1 MDMREAALAWAAR
14 GFRVFPCIPGSKE
27 PRVKRFYEVATND
40 PAEVARL
47 WTDPVTGWS
56 MPHNIGVDTTDMI
69 VVDIDMKGGKDGM
82 ASYMALD
89 LPLDT
94 LMTRS
99 PSGGRHAYL
108 TGPSKSLSVN
118 KLGDGLDIRSH
129 HGYVLAPGSVLDPAI
144 PANKG
149 IGGLYVLDNDAP
161 RAAAPA
167 QLIQKLDEPRE
178 RNGAAAATELDSEF
192 AVARAA
198 KYLRDEAPLAVE
210 GAGGDML
217 TFRVACIVKD
227 MGLSA
232 EAAFEVM
239 SEHWNERCSP
249 AWELD
254 ELRQKI
260 DNAYL
265 YALSAAGGQSPA
277 VDFGSIGEIPP
288 PRYIK
293 PEPTDRRWQQHGDLL
308 NLDATWLFYEMLP
321 QTGVGV
327 LSGPSQGGKTFVLMH
342 LARALATN
350 KSFFG
355 TTPDERGGSI
365 LLTGEGRR
373 SVLARMEALGE
384 EDRLPIVSGDID
396 NLSLPGAL
404 DALAVDLRAKM
415 DAMHEEFGVPV
426 RMIAI
431 DTLSASGLLK
441 DENDNSEAGVAMKA
455 LSKLSEM
462 LNAFVLVTH
471 HPPKDGRGQRGAG
484 AIFNDVDVV
493 IEIIREKTNSIR
505 ELQITKARDAQ
516 QRSLGVFTLIPVRL
530 GVDSRGRV
538 VTSCHVSDAPP
549 TERDVTKVPKHVET
563 LIQSVEWALVD
574 EGQEIEG
581 RSCADM
587 EVVKSAFKERYDGSK
602 DASNFK
608 RKWEQT
614 LAFAVESGA
623 VEAVAFSGR
632 RYLSLPSFG

>member
-1 MDMREAALAWAAR
+1 MLDSALALAAR
-14 GFRVFPCIPGSKE
+14 GYKVFPCVEGGKE
-27 PRVKRFYEVATND
+27 PKVKAFYEVATSD
-40 PAEVARL
+40 PEVVAAM
-47 WTDPVTGWS
+47 WTDEVTGW
-56 MPHNIGVDTTDMI
+56 PQPWNIGVDCSDMI
-69 VVDIDMKGGKDGM
+69 VVDIDMKNGVDGM
-82 ASYMALD
+82 ASYLALD

-94 LMTRS
+94 FMVRT
-99 PSGGRHAYL
+99 PSGGYHAFFS
-108 TGPSKSLSVN
+108 GPPKSLSVG
-118 KLGDGLDIRSH
+118 KLGPGLDIRSY
-129 HGYVLAPGSVLDPAI
+129 HGYVLGVGSEV
-144 PANKG
+144 N
-149 IGGLYVLDNDAP
+149 GGLYVLDNDAP

-192 AVARAA
+192 AIARAA
-198 KYLRDEAPLAVE
+198 KYLCEEAPIAVE

-232 EAAFEVM
+232 EGALDVM
-239 SEHWNERCSP
+239 AEHWNDRCAP
-249 AWELD
+249 PWELD
-254 ELRQKI
+254 ELRQKVE
-260 DNAYL
+260 NAFL

-277 VDFGSIGEIPP
+277 VDFGGVGEIPE

-321 QTGVGV
+321 QTGVAV

-396 NLSLPGAL
+396 NLALPGAL

-415 DAMHEEFGVPV
+415 DAMQEEFGVPV

-441 DENDNSEAGVAMKA
+441 DENDNSEAGIAMKA
-455 LSKLSEM
+455 LSKLSEA
-462 LNAFVLVTH
+462 LNALIVVTH

-530 GVDSRGRV
+530 GTDSRGRV

>member
-1 MDMREAALAWAAR
+1 MSMRDHAIAWAAR
-14 GFRVFPCIPGSKE
+14 GFRVFPCIPGAKE
-27 PRVKRFYEVATND
+27 PRVKAFYDIATND
-40 PAEVARL
+40 AAAVAAM
-47 WTDPVTGWS
+47 WTDPVTGW
-56 MPHNIGVDTTDMI
+56 PLDHNIGVATDEMI
-69 VVDIDMKGGKDGM
+69 VVDIDMKKGKDGM

-94 LMTRS
+94 LMVRT
-99 PSGGRHAYL
+99 PTGGRHAYL
-108 TGPSKSLSVN
+108 TGPSKSLSAG
-118 KLGDGLDIRSH
+118 KIGEGLDIRSA
-129 HGYVLAPGSVLDPAI
+129 HGYVIAPGSVVPE
-144 PANKG
+144 G
-149 IGGLYVLDNDAP
+149 TYEVDNDAP
-161 RAAAPA
+161 MVAAPTF
-167 QLIQKLDEPRE
+167 LIAKLDEPRE
-178 RNGAAAATELDSEF
+178 RSGPAVATELDTEF
-192 AVARAA
+192 AIARAA
-198 KYLRDEAPLAVE
+198 KYLETEAPLAVE
-210 GAGGDML
+210 GMGGDDL

-232 EAAFEVM
+232 EAAFDM
-239 SEHWNERCSP
+239 LAGKWNDRCSP
-249 AWELD
+249 PWDLE
-254 ELRQKI
+254 ELRQKV
-260 DNAYL
+260 DNAFA

-277 VDFGSIGEIPP
+277 VDFGGVGDIPE

-321 QTGVGV
+321 QTGVAV

-396 NLSLPGAL
+396 NLALPGAL

-415 DAMHEEFGVPV
+415 DAMQEEFGVPV

-441 DENDNSEAGVAMKA
+441 DENDNSEAGIAMKA
-455 LSKLSEM
+455 LSKLSEA
-462 LNAFVLVTH
+462 LNALIVVTH

-530 GVDSRGRV
+530 GTDSRGRV

>member
-1 MDMREAALAWAAR
+1 MDMREHALAWAAR

-40 PAEVARL
+40 PAEVAKL
-47 WTDPVTGWS
+47 WTDPVTGWPLPS
-56 MPHNIGVDTTDMI
+56 NIGVDTTDMI
-69 VVDIDMKGGKDGM
+69 VVDIDMKDGRDGM
-82 ASYMALD
+82 ASYMSLD

-94 LMTRS
+94 LISRT

-129 HGYVLAPGSVLDPAI
+129 HGYVLAPGSVLDAAL

-149 IGGLYVLDNDAP
+149 VGGLYTLDNDAP

-178 RNGAAAATELDSEF
+178 RNGVAAATELDSEF
-192 AVARAA
+192 SVARAA
-198 KYLRDEAPLAVE
+198 KYLAEEAPAAIE
-210 GAGGDML
+210 GAAGDDT
-217 TFRVACIVKD
+217 TFRVLCIAKD

-232 EAAFEVM
+232 EGLFDLAA
-239 SEHWNERCSP
+239 EHYNPRCAP
-249 AWELD
+249 PWELD
-254 ELRQKI
+254 ELRQKV

-277 VDFGSIGEIPP
+277 VDFGGVGEIPP
-288 PRYIK
+288 ARYVQ
-293 PEPTDRRWQQHGDLL
+293 PEPTDRRWQQHGDML

-321 QTGVGV
+321 QTGVAV

-350 KSFFG
+350 KGFFG

-415 DAMHEEFGVPV
+415 DVMQEEFGVPV

-441 DENDNSEAGVAMKA
+441 DENDNSEAGIAMKA
-455 LSKLSEM
+455 LSKLSEA
-462 LNAFVLVTH
+462 LNALVVVTH

-493 IEIIREKTNSIR
+493 IEIIRERTNSIR

-530 GVDSRGRV
+530 GTDSRGRV

-549 TERDVTKVPKHVET
+549 TERDITKVPKHVET

-574 EGQEIEG
+574 EGEEIEG

-587 EVVKSAFKERYDGSK
+587 EVVKSAFKERYEGSK

-623 VEAVAFSGR
+623 VEAIAFSGR

>member
-1 MDMREAALAWAAR
+1 MRDHALAWAAR

-27 PRVKRFYEVATND
+27 PRVKRFYEVATSD
-40 PAEVARL
+40 PEAVYAM
-47 WTDPVTGWS
+47 WSDPVTGWS

-69 VVDIDMKGGKDGM
+69 VVDIDMKDGRDGM
-82 ASYMALD
+82 ASYMSLD

-94 LMTRS
+94 LMART

-149 IGGLYVLDNDAP
+149 VGGLYILDNDAP
-161 RAAAPA
+161 RVAAPA

-192 AVARAA
+192 AIARAA
-198 KYLRDEAPLAVE
+198 KYLREEAPIAVE

-232 EAAFEVM
+232 EGALDVM
-239 SEHWNERCSP
+239 ADNWNDRCAP
-249 AWELD
+249 PWDID
-254 ELRQKI
+254 ELRQKVE
-260 DNAYL
+260 NAFL

-277 VDFGSIGEIPP
+277 VDFGGVDEIPA

-293 PEPTDRRWQQHGDLL
+293 PEPIDRRWVHHGDDID
-308 NLDATWLFYEMLP
+308 LDANWLFYEMLP
-321 QTGVGV
+321 QTGVAV

-355 TTPDERGGSI
+355 TTPDDRGGTII
-365 LLTGEGRR
+365 LSAEGRR
-373 SVLARMEALGE
+373 GIKNRMKALDE
-384 EDRLPIVSGDID
+384 PDRLAIVSGDIN
-396 NLSLPGAL
+396 NLASPGAL

-415 DAMHEEFGVPV
+415 DAMQEEFGVPV

-441 DENDNSEAGVAMKA
+441 DENDNSEAGIAMKA
-455 LSKLSEM
+455 LSKLSEA
-462 LNAFVLVTH
+462 LNALVVVTH

-530 GVDSRGRV
+530 GTDSRGRV
-538 VTSCHVSDAPP
+538 VTSCRVSDAPP